1 MLFGVNDLQIIIFAG
16 MNNKSVI
23 FFTKCLPLLK
33 RRSLNFKQAM
43 IFIVK

>member
-23 FFTKCLPLLK
+23 FFTKCFAPFETPEPEL
-33 RRSLNFKQAM
+33 
-43 IFIVK
+43 